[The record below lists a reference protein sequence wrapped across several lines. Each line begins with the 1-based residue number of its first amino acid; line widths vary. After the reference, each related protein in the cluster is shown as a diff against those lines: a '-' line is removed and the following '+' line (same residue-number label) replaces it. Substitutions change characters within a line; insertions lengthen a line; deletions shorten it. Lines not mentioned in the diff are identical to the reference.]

1 MIMKILKSF
10 GTLCLAGIVGVSSLG
25 LGTIHAEDTTDTQKV
40 DYYPTIT
47 FNGQTFGGGDA
58 SKLDAD
64 EFFYAISTNTGLTQ
78 PTFSDSRADSEN
90 NGLRTLSV
98 DGRRLMLDGRTSY
111 TPPEST
117 PEKKSTYAM
126 DFKEGVHTLSVED
139 VGHQS
144 IRLSITIDITPP
156 TLLVGGSNSK
166 KNSTNLKVTNSTATF
181 IARDNVALNEVT
193 REVRD
198 KEGNVLYDS
207 NDNPITK
214 NVPDFKYKYKNFEGG
229 SDFCDWIAIDANT
242 FVTKPDGVYMLET
255 KDKVGHTATYTVTKD
270 SVKPYISINGK
281 TKLSSRY
288 VSSSEGLKIK
298 VGDYAKVVKD
308 LEDSTVSE
316 GKGAGSGIASIVIKK
331 DGKKVLSKTSDFSE
345 TWVKTIKKVGTYN
358 ITIKDK
364 VGNVKSCSFALKK
377 AKTKKR

>member
-1 MIMKILKSF
+1 MKILKSF
-10 GTLCLAGIVGVSSLG
+10 GSLCLAGMIGVSSLG
-25 LGTIHAEDTTDTQKV
+25 LGTVYAEDSIEEQKV

-64 EFFYAISTNTGLTQ
+64 EFFYAISTDTGLTQ
-78 PTFSDSRADSEN
+78 PTFSDSRVDSEN
-90 NGLRTLSV
+90 NGLRTISV

-111 TPPEST
+111 TSPEST

-144 IRLSITIDITPP
+144 IRLSVTIDLTPP
-156 TLLVGGSNSK
+156 TLSVGGSNSK
-166 KNSTNLKVTNSTATF
+166 RNSTNLKVSNSTATF
-181 IARDNVALNEVT
+181 IARDNIALNELT
-193 REVRD
+193 REVKD
-198 KEGNVLYDS
+198 KEGNIIYGS
-207 NDNPITK
+207 NNMPITK
-214 NVPDFKYKYKNFEGG
+214 TVPDFKYQYKNFEEG

-242 FVTKPDGVYMLET
+242 LVTKPDGVYKLEA

-288 VSSSEGLKIK
+288 VSSSAGLKIK
-298 VGDYAKVVKD
+298 VGDYAGVTKD
-308 LEDSTVSE
+308 VEDLTVSE
-316 GKGAGSGIASIVIKK
+316 GRGVGSGIASIVIKRG
-331 DGKKVLSKTSDFSE
+331 GKKVLSKTSGFSE
-345 TWVKTIKKVGTYN
+345 TWTTTIKKVGTYN

-377 AKTKKR
+377 AKTKKS